1 MEVILDCS
9 MKSLSGRYLLSFR
22 AHLRPKIL
30 ALEEKLANSFST
42 PHVRG
47 TKNKLQILMI
57 LKNTTIVV
65 LKKLIC
71 DASSHST
78 LSAESEIL
86 NFDNCKM

>member
-30 ALEEKLANSFST
+30 ALEEELANSFST

-57 LKNTTIVV
+57 KNTAIVV